1 MIRTYAAV
9 DGHLH
14 QVDAG
19 ADAGRVVWF
28 DLLSPNREEELRL
41 QGSLGLELPS
51 QEEMAE
57 IEDSSRLY
65 IENGI
70 AFMTALLPAQVES
83 RDPILAPVT
92 FVLGAGPLIT
102 LRYHTPRAFD
112 TFPQRATRAETACA
126 DGASVLLS
134 LLDAVV
140 DRLADLLEACGRDV
154 ERLARDVFDK
164 GAGSPGRQHDYRE
177 VLRGVGRLGRVSTM
191 IQDSLVTIERLTT
204 FLGPV
209 LDRYGIAKA
218 CRPRLKAL
226 SRDAHFLTEHAAALS
241 GKLGFLLD
249 ATLGMISIEQN
260 AIIKILSIA
269 AAVFLPPT
277 LIASIY
283 GMNFAAMPEL
293 NSPWGYP
300 LSVGLMV
307 GSVLLTLWFFKS
319 RGWL

>member
-1 MIRTYAAV
+1 MIRSYASE

-14 QVDAG
+14 AVDG
-19 ADAGRVVWF
+19 VADPGRAVWF
-28 DLLSPNREEELRL
+28 DVLSPDRDEELRL
-41 QGSLGLELPS
+41 EGILGLDLPTL
-51 QEEMAE
+51 EEMAE

-65 IENGI
+65 TENGI
-70 AFMTALLPAQVES
+70 AYMTAILPAQVES
-83 RDPILAPVT
+83 SEPLMAPVT
-92 FVLGAGPLIT
+92 FVLGAGPLVT

-112 TFPQRATRAETACA
+112 TFPQRAARAEMSCA

-164 GAGSPGRQHDYRE
+164 GAGRPGRQHDYRE
-177 VLRGVGRLGRVSTM
+177 VLQGVGRLGRVTTM
-191 IQDSLVTIERLTT
+191 IQDSLVTLERLTT

-209 LDRYGIAKA
+209 LDRLGFAKA
-218 CRPRLKAL
+218 GRPRLKAL
-226 SRDAHFLTEHAAALS
+226 GRDARFLSEHAAALS

-269 AAVFLPPT
+269 ATVFLPPT
-277 LIASIY
+277 LIASVY
-283 GMNFAAMPEL
+283 GMNFESMPEL
-293 NSPWGYP
+293 HSSWGYP
-300 LSVGLMV
+300 ASIALMV
-307 GSVLLTLWFFKS
+307 VSVLLALWFFKS